1 MFVSDVCGPEY
12 GVVRLLYYRVTR
24 LYYIYKLVK
33 SFCLL
38 YIHVLLLFI
47 HVYF

>member
-24 LYYIYKLVK
+24 LYYIYI
-33 SFCLL
+33 
-38 YIHVLLLFI
+38 YINW
-47 HVYF
+47 